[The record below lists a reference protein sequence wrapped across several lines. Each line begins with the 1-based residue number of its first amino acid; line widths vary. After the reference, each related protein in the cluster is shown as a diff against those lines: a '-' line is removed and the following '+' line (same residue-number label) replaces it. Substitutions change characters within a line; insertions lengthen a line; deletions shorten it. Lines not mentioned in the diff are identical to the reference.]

1 MENLKEMRPLA
12 QRPAPYIRSVRQG
25 HFANC
30 SATGSVVGLAL
41 LSVAA
46 VGAVVSAFADRFA
59 AWANEPP
66 PPDDGPPGS
75 PRGPRLR
82 REGDGA
88 ILAWETPPALLDLDR
103 AGAEAAVAAGAVKIG
118 GDPPV
123 PGALSAPTEVHVAL
137 SARCP
142 APCTGCY
149 QDARPDGVVTDRAAL
164 DADLD
169 ALAQMGVFE
178 IAVGGGE
185 PMRSPDLE
193 GVVEGIVARG
203 MVANV
208 TTSGLGVTLERAR
221 WLAGRVG
228 QVNVSIDG
236 LAGAYDAVRGW
247 AGADHALS
255 ALRTLRTAGVR
266 VAVNTVISAA
276 NVDHLDALGDVLAGE
291 GIVDWHWIRFKPV
304 GRGRESALAP
314 SSEQLDGLWARLLAL
329 EARTGLV
336 IRVDCALAP
345 FVLAAAPDLE
355 AAARLGVTGCA
366 GGVSLWARGTDGRFS
381 PCSYASGAPAA
392 LAAGTAP
399 PLAWRTDPVLL
410 GWRDRATAPP
420 GPCADCPAQTLCR
433 GGCRVVALARTG
445 DALAPDPDC
454 PRVRAWAA

>member
-1 MENLKEMRPLA
+1 MQHAGMGFNA
-12 QRPAPYIRSVRQG
+12 APSIRSVRQG

-41 LSVAA
+41 LSMAA

-59 AWANEPP
+59 AWTNEA
-66 PPDDGPPGS
+66 PDDGPPDEG
-75 PRGPRLR
+75 PPGGTRGPRLR
-82 REGDGA
+82 KEGESA
-88 ILAWETPPALLDLDR
+88 ILAWEDPPALLELDP
-103 AGAEAAVAAGAVKIG
+103 AGADAAIAAGAVEIG
-118 GDPPV
+118 GDPAV
-123 PGALSAPTEVHVAL
+123 PGALTAPTEVHVAL

-149 QDARPDGVVTDRAAL
+149 QDARPDGALADRAAL
-164 DADLD
+164 EADLD
-169 ALAQMGVFE
+169 ALAAMGVFE

-185 PMRSPDLE
+185 PMRSADLE
-193 GVVEGIVARG
+193 GVVDGIVARG

-208 TTSGLGVTLERAR
+208 TTSGLGVTPERAR

-247 AGADHALS
+247 AGADHALT
-255 ALRTLRTAGVR
+255 ALRSLRTAGVR

-276 NVDHLDALGDVLAGE
+276 NLDHLDALGDVLAGE
-291 GIVDWHWIRFKPV
+291 GIADWHWIRFKPV
-304 GRGRESALAP
+304 GRGRDSALAP
-314 SSEQLDGLWARLLAL
+314 SAEQLDGLWTRLLAL

-381 PCSYASGAPAA
+381 PCSYAAGASEA
-392 LAAGTAP
+392 LVAGTAP
-399 PLAWRTDPVLL
+399 RQAWRADPVVL
-410 GWRDRATAPP
+410 GWRERAVAPP
-420 GPCADCPAQTLCR
+420 GPCAACPAQTLCR